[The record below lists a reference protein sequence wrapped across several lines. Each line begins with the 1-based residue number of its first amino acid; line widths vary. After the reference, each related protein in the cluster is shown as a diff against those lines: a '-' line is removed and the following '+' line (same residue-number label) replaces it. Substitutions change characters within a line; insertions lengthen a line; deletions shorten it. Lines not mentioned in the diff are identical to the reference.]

1 MNQSEQTTL
10 YKSTKI
16 NYTHERDK
24 DIEVRLVK
32 AENLNRILS
41 WALGLLAPTVIW
53 IGTNIKDRA
62 TVEEKVMHLE
72 EQQRELTKSL
82 NLTNDDL
89 GTVQTWAD
97 EQFVSKSV
105 WEEYKSNNKND

>member
-1 MNQSEQTTL
+1 
-10 YKSTKI
+10 
-16 NYTHERDK
+16 
-24 DIEVRLVK
+24 
-32 AENLNRILS
+32 
-41 WALGLLAPTVIW
+41 
-53 IGTNIKDRA
+53 
-62 TVEEKVMHLE
+62 MHLE